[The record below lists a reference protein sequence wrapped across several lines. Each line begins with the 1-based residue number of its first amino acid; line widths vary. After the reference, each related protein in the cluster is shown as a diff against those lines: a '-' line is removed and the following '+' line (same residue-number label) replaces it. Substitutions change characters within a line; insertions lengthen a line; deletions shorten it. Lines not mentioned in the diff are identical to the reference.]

1 MCVCVC
7 VCVLIIIIFSPKFV
21 TGLYFKA
28 FKKNVGFG
36 LFFCFEGEREKEALL
51 RCTPGLM
58 VANNLNFAPKY

>member
-1 MCVCVC
+1 MC
-7 VCVLIIIIFSPKFV
+7 VCVLIFFSPKFV

-36 LFFCFEGEREKEALL
+36 LFLIEREREREREKEALL

>member
-7 VCVLIIIIFSPKFV
+7 FLIFFSPKFV

-36 LFFCFEGEREKEALL
+36 LFLIERERERKKEALL